1 MFTFFLKGHFET
13 ENLTEFIDKLQEIL
27 KETDTIYLGQILSY
41 TDPRYIDNSKIE
53 FDNAEESENTTE
65 RINN

>member
-27 KETDTIYLGQILSY
+27 KKTDTTYLGQILSY
-41 TDPRYIDNSKIE
+41 TDPGYVDDSKIE
-53 FDNAEESENTTE
+53 FNNAGESENTTKE
-65 RINN
+65 IIN

>member
-13 ENLTEFIDKLQEIL
+13 KNLTEFTDKLQEIL
-27 KETDTIYLGQILSY
+27 KETDTTYLGQILSY
-41 TDPRYIDNSKIE
+41 TDPRYVDNSKIE

-65 RINN
+65 RTIN